1 MFSENIF
8 GEVLS
13 RKNRLPV
20 IADYRKLNKETLTLG
35 ITLDLHM
42 TAPPSQAVY
51 QEQYNAAMADSV
63 MQPTADIAVGK
74 KPPTSITEPTRSL
87 SLDLVISD
95 SDSIAELLIRPEGRE
110 RDDYALAALRIGLL
124 SLKHARGQVDADLVK
139 HEGDKLLKELGGAL
153 ESHRKQVNDNISTT
167 LKEYFDPKSGRFQER
182 VDRLIQKDGELEQL
196 LRRQV
201 GGDDSELAKTLTA
214 HVGGDSS
221 LMKIL
226 DPAESDGLV
235 QALRLTVKEIVEN
248 ESKSILT
255 EFSLDNKKSALS
267 RLVLEISEDSGRLK
281 SGLAGQVEKMVEE
294 FSLDKEDS
302 ALSRL
307 VKKVEEA
314 QETISKEFSLDDEG
328 SALSQMTGLL
338 QKATDAINTN
348 LTLDEEGS
356 GLARLRR
363 ELVEILSRHENRAN
377 SFQTEVTAALE
388 AMKARRQEASRS
400 TTHGRDFEDVTVEFV
415 QREAQRSND
424 IPSATGA
431 TTGNIKWSKVGDAVV
446 ELGPECAAAGE
457 KFVVEAKEDATYDI
471 SKARAEIE
479 IARQN
484 RGAVAGLFIF
494 SRKTAPVGQEALMRH
509 GNDVFVIWDAED
521 SGADVIL
528 KAGLSLAKALCVRQ
542 HAARRAE
549 AADFQSL
556 DAAILAIET
565 EAARLTEIKGWSKT
579 IKSNSEKIL
588 DEVRKMEDALEK
600 QIQYLKSGVSGLKN
614 SAAAGSVL

>member
-1 MFSENIF
+1 MSSKVSKRKYNTFMADSMLQPSANILV
-8 GEVLS
+8 G
-13 RKNRLPV
+13 
-20 IADYRKLNKETLTLG
+20 RKLPSSVIEATRTLTLKLV
-35 ITLDLHM
+35 I
-42 TAPPSQAVY
+42 
-51 QEQYNAAMADSV
+51 NDSD
-63 MQPTADIAVGK
+63 AI
-74 KPPTSITEPTRSL
+74 SEL
-87 SLDLVISD
+87 SL
-95 SDSIAELLIRPEGRE
+95 RPEGQD

-139 HEGDKLLKELGGAL
+139 LEGDKLIKELSGAL
-153 ESHRKQVNDNISTT
+153 ENHRKQVNENISTT

-196 LRRQV
+196 LQKQI

-226 DPAESDGLV
+226 DPAESHGLV
-235 QALRLTVKEIVEN
+235 HALSTTVKDILEK
-248 ESKSILT
+248 ESKGILA
-255 EFSLDNKKSALS
+255 EFSLDNKQSALS
-267 RLVLEISEDSGRLK
+267 RLVLEISVDSGRLK
-281 SGLAGQVEKMVEE
+281 SDLAGQVEKMVGE

-307 VKKVEEA
+307 VKKVEDA
-314 QETISKEFSLDDEG
+314 QETISKEFSLDDG
-328 SALSQMTGLL
+328 ASALSQMTGLL
-338 QKATDAINTN
+338 QKATNAINAN
-348 LTLDEEGS
+348 LTLDQEGS

-377 SFQTEVTAALE
+377 SFQVEVTAALE
-388 AMKARRQEASRS
+388 AMKARRQEALRS
-400 TTHGRDFEDVTVEFV
+400 TAHGRDFEDVTVEFV
-415 QREAQRSND
+415 QQEAQRSND

-471 SKARAEIE
+471 FKARAEIE
-479 IARQN
+479 TARQN

-494 SRKTAPVGQEALMRH
+494 SRKTAPGGQEALMRH

-521 SGADVIL
+521 SGSDVIL
-528 KAGLSLAKALCVRQ
+528 KAGLSLTKALCVRQ
-542 HAARRAE
+542 HTARRAE
-549 AADFQSL
+549 AADFQSV

-565 EAARLTEIKGWSKT
+565 EAARLAEIKTWSQT
-579 IKSNSEKIL
+579 IKSNSGKIL

-600 QIQYLKSGVSGLKN
+600 QIQNLKNGVAGLKHTP
-614 SAAAGSVL
+614 SATS